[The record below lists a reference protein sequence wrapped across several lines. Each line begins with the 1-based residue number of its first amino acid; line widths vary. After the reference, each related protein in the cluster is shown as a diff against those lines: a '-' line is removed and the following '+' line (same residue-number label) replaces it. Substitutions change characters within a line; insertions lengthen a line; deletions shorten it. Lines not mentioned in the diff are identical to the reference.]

1 MVAAI
6 CMKALWKLMSLVAL
20 TVEVKMVKER
30 RRSYLNLEFVSNA
43 FIALSRVIEMND
55 IYHSVKSMAM
65 FIRR

>member
-43 FIALSRVIEMND
+43 FIESGYRDE
-55 IYHSVKSMAM
+55 
-65 FIRR
+65 